1 MGALPAEVARCV
13 VSSERTGMEGK
24 AKAERDSLTQAEE
37 EDTSVQAYCADSCR
51 QCMWLTRLSCIGQ
64 LVLAKIINGGAR
76 LAELISKSSAI
87 GAELAQTKTSLMH

>member
-1 MGALPAEVARCV
+1 M

-64 LVLAKIINGGAR
+64 LVLAKINQGR
-76 LAELISKSSAI
+76 RQI
-87 GAELAQTKTSLMH
+87 GRANIKKLCDRSRIGSN

>member
-1 MGALPAEVARCV
+1 M

-51 QCMWLTRLSCIGQ
+51 QRMRADKALVHWASEKINQARCQIGRAKTKHQKAPQSDPNWLKLRP
-64 LVLAKIINGGAR
+64 V
-76 LAELISKSSAI
+76 
-87 GAELAQTKTSLMH
+87 

>member
-1 MGALPAEVARCV
+1 M

-51 QCMWLTRLSCIGQ
+51 QRMRLTRLSCIGP
-64 LVLAKIINGGAR
+64 VKRYIKRGPR
-76 LAELISKSSAI
+76 SAELIPNTKKLRNRTRI
-87 GAELAQTKTSLMH
+87 GSN

>member
-1 MGALPAEVARCV
+1 M

-51 QCMWLTRLSCIGQ
+51 QRMRPHRNA
-64 LVLAKIINGGAR
+64 LAVALGPARIKGGAL
-76 LAELISKSSAI
+76 LAELIAKKLQTRP
-87 GAELAQTKTSLMH
+87 ELAQTKASLMH

>member
-1 MGALPAEVARCV
+1 M

-51 QCMWLTRLSCIGQ
+51 QRMRLTRLSCIFQ
-64 LVLAKIINGGAR
+64 
-76 LAELISKSSAI
+76 
-87 GAELAQTKTSLMH
+87 LAQR

>member
-1 MGALPAEVARCV
+1 M

-51 QCMWLTRLSCIGQ
+51 QRMRLTL
-64 LVLAKIINGGAR
+64 LHWTVVLAKGDAR
-76 LAELISKSSAI
+76 LAELIQKALQLQPSWLK
-87 GAELAQTKTSLMH
+87 LRPV

>member
-1 MGALPAEVARCV
+1 M

-37 EDTSVQAYCADSCR
+37 EDTSEQAYCADSCR
-51 QCMWLTRLSCIGQ
+51 QRVRLTRLSLALDRLVFGQENQGRRQIGRANIKK
-64 LVLAKIINGGAR
+64 LCPT
-76 LAELISKSSAI
+76 AI